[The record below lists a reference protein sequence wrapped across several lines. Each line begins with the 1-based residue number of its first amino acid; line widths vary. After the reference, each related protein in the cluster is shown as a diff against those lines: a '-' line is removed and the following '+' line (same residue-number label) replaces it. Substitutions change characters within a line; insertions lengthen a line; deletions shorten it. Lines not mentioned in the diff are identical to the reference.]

1 MTDRMLE
8 NFWSRRDF
16 LKLSAAVLTSLLAGP
31 FRGRAE
37 AAALTKSPIFW
48 VDQIPVAPFSDP
60 GHPNYH
66 AGVEALLNLQ
76 GAKGL
81 KFYRSAQ
88 TTALGGPKGLIA
100 RDDIVLIKVNAQWK
114 YRGTTNSDVIRGLI
128 QRILDHP
135 DGYTGEVV
143 MFENGQGRGSLACDT
158 SASYGNSEV
167 HANANEENQ
176 SFLYLVNSV
185 FNDPRVSAKLMD
197 PARGVFLAKSD
208 HVQDGFRHFENV
220 SYPCFT
226 TSGGRRVEL
235 KEGVWTGSGYSPKL
249 KLINVPV
256 LKHHDQGGSEI
267 TASLKHFYGVVSM
280 SDGYSDIRHYSKL
293 GRTCGKMV
301 AAVRTPVLNIIDGI
315 WVSHASITGYPE
327 NTTFRANTLVAS
339 QDPVALDYW
348 VAKYVLYP
356 IDNNTR
362 HLPTFPGV
370 NRWLVQ
376 ARETIN
382 NRGGLYKPSMGLQ
395 ISRAQTS
402 ESRMAVYHANAAMA

>member
-1 MTDRMLE
+1 MI
-8 NFWSRRDF
+8 
-16 LKLSAAVLTSLLAGP
+16 A
-31 FRGRAE
+31 
-37 AAALTKSPIFW
+37 
-48 VDQIPVAPFSDP
+48 SDD
-60 GHPNYH
+60 
-66 AGVEALLNLQ
+66 V
-76 GAKGL
+76 
-81 KFYRSAQ
+81 
-88 TTALGGPKGLIA
+88 
-100 RDDIVLIKVNAQWK
+100 VLIKVNAQWK

-135 DGYTGEVV
+135 DGYRGEVV
-143 MFENGQGRGSLACDT
+143 MFENGQGRDSLACDT

-167 HANANEENQ
+167 HANANDESQ

-197 PARGVFLAKSD
+197 PARGVFLAKGD

-226 TSGGRRVEL
+226 TNGGRRVEL
-235 KEGVWTGSGYSPKL
+235 KEGMWTGSGYSPKL

-301 AAVRTPVLNIIDGI
+301 AAVRTPVLNIIDAI

-327 NTTFRANTLVAS
+327 NTTFRANTLVAG

-348 VAKYVLYP
+348 AAKYVLYP

-370 NRWLVQ
+370 NHWLVQ
-376 ARETIN
+376 ARDTIN

-395 ISRAQTS
+395 IARAQMS
-402 ESRMAVYHANAAMA
+402 ESRMAVYHANAATA